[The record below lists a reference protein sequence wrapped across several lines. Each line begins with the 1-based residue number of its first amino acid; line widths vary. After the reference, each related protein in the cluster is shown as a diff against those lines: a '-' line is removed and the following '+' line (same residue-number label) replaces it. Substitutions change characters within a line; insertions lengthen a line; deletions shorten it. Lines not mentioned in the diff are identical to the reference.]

1 MPRIVERVPW
11 YVAAPVFGL
20 VAVVVAVLQAQYVG
34 PYFERTF
41 LDEADPLAGVV
52 TTVDPTSTPE
62 GISDPRPSATPTTA
76 AAAPTTA
83 PSQAA
88 VLAEGAFR
96 DGEPGHNGAGTARLI
111 RTADGALVLRFEE
124 FSVTNG
130 PDLFVVLSTDPEGG
144 RSSAADGLNLGD
156 LKATDGNIN
165 YDIPAGT
172 DVSGYRSVIIWC
184 KQFNVIFAV
193 ATLEDEA

>member
-1 MPRIVERVPW
+1 MPRLIERMPW
-11 YVAAPVFGL
+11 YVSAPVLGL

-52 TTVDPTSTPE
+52 GTAVP
-62 GISDPRPSATPTTA
+62 ATGTA
-76 AAAPTTA
+76 AAGGTLTPAAGTA
-83 PSQAA
+83 TPATGPSQAA
-88 VLAEGAFR
+88 VLAEGEFR
-96 DGEPGHNGAGTARLI
+96 DGEPGHNGAGRARLI

-130 PDLFVVLSTDPEGG
+130 PDLFVVLSTDPEGSRG
-144 RSSAADGLNLGD
+144 SASEGLNLGD

-165 YDIPAGT
+165 YEIPGGT
-172 DVSGYRSVIIWC
+172 DVSTFRSVIIWC
-184 KQFNVIFAV
+184 RQFNVVFAV
-193 ATLEDEA
+193 ATLDDEV

>member
-1 MPRIVERVPW
+1 MPRMIERVPW
-11 YVAAPVFGL
+11 YVSAPLFGL

-52 TTVDPTSTPE
+52 DTVEPSTT
-62 GISDPRPSATPTTA
+62 PRGTAEPRASATPTA
-76 AAAPTTA
+76 AAAPPTA
-83 PSQAA
+83 VPSQAA

-130 PDLFVVLSTDPEGG
+130 PDLFVVLSTDPEGSRG
-144 RSSAADGLNLGD
+144 SASEGLNLGD

-165 YDIPAGT
+165 YDIPAGI
-172 DVSGYRSVIIWC
+172 DVSGYQSVIIWC
-184 KQFNVIFAV
+184 RQFNVVFAV
-193 ATLEDEA
+193 ATLEDGV